1 MEILT
6 YDDIVGGGTVV
17 QLITLL
23 KIGGVLQVQANWDT
37 KWYQLVMLA
46 STGTSR
52 MGPSTISATNGIPI
66 GTPNN
71 GQFAPPIA
79 FATDRYD
86 FRNVYVLIKTGD
98 TLSVSRAT

>member
-6 YDDIVGGGTVV
+6 YDDIVGGGTIV

-52 MGPSTISATNGIPI
+52 MGPSTISATIGIPI
-66 GTPNN
+66 GTPNI